1 MARFI
6 LDVWT
11 DDIQAVLDIL
21 DKVKILEENVSSIRC
36 IDESLD
42 NQFYSHDKDTDP
54 TMNVISKKQ
63 LENDLEILKKY

>member
-42 NQFYSHDKDTDP
+42 NQFYSHDTDTDP

>member
-42 NQFYSHDKDTDP
+42 NQFYSHDTDTSP
-54 TMNVISKKQ
+54 LMNRISEQQ
-63 LENDLEILKKY
+63 LKNDLEILKKY